1 MKCKI
6 CGVQAASGN
15 VVHPECLEEL
25 VAENERLMKEN
36 KKIVGDYMALMQD
49 VRKLDA
55 CEICGWHDADG
66 RCHRPHGL
74 KNCFGWRGRERA
86 RFWET

>member
-1 MKCKI
+1 MT
-6 CGVQAASGN
+6 
-15 VVHPECLEEL
+15 EL
-25 VAENERLMKEN
+25 DALKAENERLLREN
-36 KKIVGDYMALMQD
+36 QKIVSDYMALMQD

-74 KNCFGWRGRERA
+74 VNCFGWRGPERA
-86 RFWET
+86 RFWEI